1 MLNEEHI
8 RELIQ
13 QIDKK
18 LHKLDDTHSGFID
31 FGKFEKFLA
40 SYRLD
45 DKFKEKTKK
54 LCFEMFVLK
63 SKQRLKRLKKDKIKQ
78 EKNGNSK
85 SKSKSKSGS
94 AQPPLTGI
102 DENSAV
108 PKHTMDA
115 NELTKEL
122 TKLEESPTPSANSST
137 NTDEKASDN
146 NNSTIQLFTIEAAEK
161 LSSKEISKI
170 AAAHQHEIMVD
181 LMVQAITAT
190 FEKSPSIGMRR
201 AIFRTCSKAIKV
213 FSLLFCC
220 EAPYYI

>member
-1 MLNEEHI
+1 MLDEEHI
-8 RELIQ
+8 RELIR
-13 QIDKK
+13 QIGKK
-18 LHKLDDTHSGFID
+18 LHKLDNSGSGFID
-31 FGKFEKFLA
+31 LSKFEKFLA

-63 SKQRLKRLKKDKIKQ
+63 SKQRLKKLKKDKAKQ
-78 EKNGNSK
+78 EKIENKNENK
-85 SKSKSKSGS
+85 SKSVS
-94 AQPPLTGI
+94 AAEPSLGGI
-102 DENSAV
+102 DENNEV
-108 PKHTMDA
+108 TKHTMDA

-122 TKLEESPTPSANSST
+122 TKLEESPAPNGNGNGNG
-137 NTDEKASDN
+137 NTDEKKNNDDTNN
-146 NNSTIQLFTIEAAEK
+146 NNSPSPKLFTIEAAEK

-170 AAAHQHEIMVD
+170 AAAHQHEIMID

-213 FSLLFCC
+213 KF
-220 EAPYYI
+220 